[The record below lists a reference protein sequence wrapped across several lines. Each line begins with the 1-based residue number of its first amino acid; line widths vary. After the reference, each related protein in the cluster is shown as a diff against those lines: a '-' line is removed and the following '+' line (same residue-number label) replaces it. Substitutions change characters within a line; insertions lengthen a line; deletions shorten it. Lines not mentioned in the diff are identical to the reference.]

1 MTLKPIP
8 RCTWPK
14 DDEVYRK
21 YHDHQWGVPIY
32 DDLELFEKLILD
44 GAQAGLSW
52 ITILKKQPNYRK
64 AYDQFDPFK
73 MANWSNNKI
82 ESLLQDPGIIR
93 NRLKILAARQNAR
106 AYLDLVEEYGNFSE
120 FIWSFVNYQPITNYR
135 ESWKQT
141 PAATSESEKMSKE
154 LKARGF
160 QFVGPTICYAFMQ
173 AVGLVNDHIVSC
185 FRHREIQDLLP
196 ANPSVPACNI
206 HST

>member
-1 MTLKPIP
+1 MIING
-8 RCTWPK
+8 
-14 DDEVYRK
+14 
-21 YHDHQWGVPIY
+21 GVPIY

-64 AYDQFDPFK
+64 AYDQFDPVK

-82 ESLLQDPGIIR
+82 ESLLQDRGIIR
-93 NRLKILAARQNAR
+93 NRLKIRAARQNAR
-106 AYLDLVEEYGNFSE
+106 AYLRLVEEYGNFSE

-185 FRHREIQDLLP
+185 FRHREIQDLCLLYTS
-196 ANPSVPACNI
+196 PSPRDL
-206 HST
+206 STSRMPSSA